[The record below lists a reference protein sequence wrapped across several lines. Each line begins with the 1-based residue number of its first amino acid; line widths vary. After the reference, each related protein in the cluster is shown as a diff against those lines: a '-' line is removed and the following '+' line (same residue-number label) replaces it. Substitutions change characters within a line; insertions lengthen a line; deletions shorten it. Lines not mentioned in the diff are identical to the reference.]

1 METLYTGFFFR
12 ASENLPRAGPGSR
25 LGRPGPCYTPMA
37 MAKLYFRYSAMNAGK
52 TTQLLQ
58 VKYNYEERGQRVLL
72 IKPRVDTRDGDWV
85 RSRIGLESRAVLC
98 DPDDDLFALAVKEG
112 PDCVIVDEAQ
122 FLARAQVEGLA
133 RVVDDL
139 GIAVIA
145 YGLRSDFRGQLFPGS
160 EALLALCD
168 SIEELKTICWCGK
181 KAIMNTRIQD
191 GKAVFEGEQVQI
203 GGNESYISLCRRHW
217 RSGDLGPEQP

>member
-1 METLYTGFFFR
+1 
-12 ASENLPRAGPGSR
+12 
-25 LGRPGPCYTPMA
+25 

-72 IKPRVDTRDGDWV
+72 FKPRVDTRDGACV
-85 RSRIGLESRAVLC
+85 RSRIGLESPAILLETDSDVYEIVKAENEKQAVH
-98 DPDDDLFALAVKEG
+98 
-112 PDCVIVDEAQ
+112 CVILDEAQ
-122 FLARAQVEGLA
+122 FINREQVEELC

-139 GIAVIA
+139 GVAVIA
-145 YGLRSDFRGQLFPGS
+145 YGLRSDFRGELFPGS
-160 EALLALCD
+160 AALLALAD
-168 SIEELKTICWCGK
+168 SIEEVKTICWCGK
-181 KAIMNTRIQD
+181 KAIMNTRILD

-217 RSGDLGPEQP
+217 KLGLLGPERPD